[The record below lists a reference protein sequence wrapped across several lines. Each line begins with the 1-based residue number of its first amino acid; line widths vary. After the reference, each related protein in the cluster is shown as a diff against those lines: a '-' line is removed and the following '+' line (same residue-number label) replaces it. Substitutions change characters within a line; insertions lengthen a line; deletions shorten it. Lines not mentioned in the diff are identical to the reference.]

1 MVPQM
6 RRYRAE
12 RQKQY
17 ESPIYRELAER
28 LAANIRSLRKKRGWS
43 QEEAAHRC
51 SMATRILQR
60 VEAAE
65 VNITLTTLARL
76 CDGFEVD
83 VRDLLKETHGAA

>member
-17 ESPIYRELAER
+17 ESPVYRELAER
-28 LAANIRSLRKKRGWS
+28 IAANVRILRAKRGWS
-43 QEEAAHRC
+43 QEKAAHRGA
-51 SMATRILQR
+51 MATRILQR

-76 CDGFEVD
+76 CEGFDVDG
-83 VRDLLKETHGAA
+83 RDLLKVTRAV